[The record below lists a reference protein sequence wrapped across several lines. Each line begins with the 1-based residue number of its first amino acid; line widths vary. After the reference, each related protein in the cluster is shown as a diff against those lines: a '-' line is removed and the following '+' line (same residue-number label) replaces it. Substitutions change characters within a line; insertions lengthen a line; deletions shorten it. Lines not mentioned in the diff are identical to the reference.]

1 MSPASG
7 QFAVRMA
14 ARTAVAALL
23 LAMVLQFLA
32 LSDDD
37 RAGVWLTGTLCARP
51 AASAR

>member
-1 MSPASG
+1 MSTASG

-37 RAGVWLTGTLCARP
+37 RAGVFLTGTLCARP
-51 AASAR
+51 VPLAR